1 MADSPARDKMVAF
14 TMQGEDLPQA
24 TNRVD
29 LDPGV
34 RDEDLD
40 W

>member
-1 MADSPARDKMVAF
+1 MRDRMVAF

-29 LDPGV
+29 LDPACATCAASRRAG
-34 RDEDLD
+34 
-40 W
+40 